1 MAKQGATQYKTA
13 EFRENVQMAY
23 LDAASRYSTN
33 EEIASAMQETLRE
46 TYKEVTITIE
56 GGKIK
61 IGTGEGAPMD
71 LSEFTT
77 QVEGG
82 LVPNINNTTAPQ
94 EGQSNVNTLTLSN
107 LSYEIQNWSYETSTN
122 KQMATV
128 LFSTNEQGITIQTST
143 DGTNFSNTN
152 PVTVE
157 SEKEIYIKFSD
168 GQVVSESF
176 NAYTPH
182 WTGSVNFNA
191 NAGND
196 TVTNMPQSPQ
206 TKSYGEALA
215 ISETPTRTGYTFIG
229 WSENKDATAEGID
242 VSVGGGYDKNKETTL
257 YAIWT
262 TNNYTVVYN
271 LNGGEGTPPTMQTE
285 SYGETVN
292 VSFSPEPTRTG

>member
-128 LFSTNEQGITIQTST
+128 LFSTNEQGITIPTIT